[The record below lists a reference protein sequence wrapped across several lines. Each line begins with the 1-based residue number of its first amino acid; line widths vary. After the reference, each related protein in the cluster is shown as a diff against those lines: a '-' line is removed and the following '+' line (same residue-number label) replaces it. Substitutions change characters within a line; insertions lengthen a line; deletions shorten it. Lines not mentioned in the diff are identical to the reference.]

1 MCYRGTYSV
10 RVDLTDLA
18 DGQLAGLACMGR
30 NNYCIGIRQVSGRRE
45 LYFEKDGE
53 VLGSQALKTAVVWLR
68 LSYDAEVR
76 EGGFSFLYSL
86 DGKHFEPF
94 GEAFAAHNGF
104 WKGARP
110 ALYSYNTDNRGG
122 TAWFRDF
129 VFTEKK

>member
-1 MCYRGTYSV
+1 MGYRGAYTV

-18 DGQLAGLACMGR
+18 VGQKAGLACMGR
-30 NNYCIGIRQVSGRRE
+30 NNYCIGIRQSSGGRE
-45 LYFEKDGE
+45 IFVEKDGE
-53 VLGSQALKTAVVWLR
+53 VLDSRHLKASKVWLR
-68 LSYDAEVR
+68 LSFDAEAR

-86 DGKHFEPF
+86 DGKNFERF

-110 ALYSYNTDNRGG
+110 ALYSFNTEQRAG

-129 VFTEKK
+129 RYVEEK

>member
-1 MCYRGTYSV
+1 MGYQGSYTV

-45 LYFEKDGE
+45 LYYEKDGE
-53 VLGSQALKTAVVWLR
+53 VLESLAMQPATVWLR
-68 LSYDAEVR
+68 LSFDAETP
-76 EGGFSFLYSL
+76 EGGFSFQYSL
-86 DGKHFEPF
+86 DGKRFAPF

-110 ALYSYNTDNRGG
+110 ALYSYNTEQRGG